1 MPSQAKIDAN
11 RNNAQKS
18 TGPRTPSGKAIASMN
33 AVKHGLCSRKPII
46 PGEHEADFT
55 RFTSEWVSELR
66 PFGAHER
73 LLAEQIIMAAWQI
86 RRVPQLEAGLL
97 TQHMQPDGPHPFA
110 MSAEA
115 YQQLSR
121 LDRHQ
126 AALQRTLDRAMKEL
140 KAMQA
145 ERGGEEPEETADFA
159 DYTDLQNE
167 PTGVEVPLNLV
178 DESGIIV
185 RCGNSPLPGAG
196 LQPPL

>member
-1 MPSQAKIDAN
+1 MASQAKIDAN
-11 RNNAQKS
+11 RQNALRS

-46 PGEHEADFT
+46 PGENEADFA
-55 RFTSEWVSELR
+55 RFTAEWVSELR

-97 TQHMQPDGPHPFA
+97 TRHMQADGPHPFA
-110 MSAEA
+110 MSAEG

-140 KAMQA
+140 RALQA
-145 ERGGEEPEETADFA
+145 ERGGEEPEESTDFT
-159 DYTDLQNE
+159 DYTDVQNE
-167 PTGVEVPLNLV
+167 ANGVEPPPNLLV
-178 DESGIIV
+178 NQPRDGSA
-185 RCGNSPLPGAG
+185 GAI
-196 LQPPL
+196 LAP